1 MNADYKDFK
10 HKELTDEV
18 TTTRIVGGLASP
30 KRALLPAPL
39 KGTPY
44 NFSCKYTVNDKYC
57 SIAFA
62 IHTRLAGG
70 LAQEL

>member
-39 KGTPY
+39 KGIPY
-44 NFSCKYTVNDKYC
+44 NFSMT
-57 SIAFA
+57 IARRVVSD
-62 IHTRLAGG
+62 RL
-70 LAQEL
+70 